1 MTDTPYHDLERLYR
15 KIQLCQKSVDKMTLI
30 FFYNV
35 FRCRYVEEHIQRTG
49 VAIET
54 QGFTVV
60 TSGKKRE
67 SLLVSF
73 YLTQFSI
80 LWKDFKSNAYGCLR
94 IIGKFF

>member
-1 MTDTPYHDLERLYR
+1 MKLSVFNSRMFLIVFLY
-15 KIQLCQKSVDKMTLI
+15 
-30 FFYNV
+30 F
-35 FRCRYVEEHIQRTG
+35 RYVEEHIQRTG

-73 YLTQFSI
+73 ATLLLPLSLFR
-80 LWKDFKSNAYGCLR
+80 LKD
-94 IIGKFF
+94 